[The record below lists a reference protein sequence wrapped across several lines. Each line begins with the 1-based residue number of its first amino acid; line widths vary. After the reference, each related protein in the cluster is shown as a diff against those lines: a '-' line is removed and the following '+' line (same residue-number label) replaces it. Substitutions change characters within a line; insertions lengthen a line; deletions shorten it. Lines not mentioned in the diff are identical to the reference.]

1 MLEAKKTKDIY
12 KDMIKEQN
20 KNIDSAL
27 LNLSDSVVNSL
38 VNFGSNN
45 ESLFSDKELYWITKV
60 KDLGIMTAVGL
71 LGFVYYQNFE
81 EFSSLISD
89 YFDLKDG
96 YAKAGACIALGLT
109 TSGVVDENDPTF
121 ALLTECI
128 ESQDYYTK
136 MGACIGLGI
145 SYANM
150 RKNELKE
157 MLPSIINDENLP
169 LEVSVNASIA
179 LSLSF
184 I

>member
-1 MLEAKKTKDIY
+1 
-12 KDMIKEQN
+12 
-20 KNIDSAL
+20 
-27 LNLSDSVVNSL
+27 
-38 VNFGSNN
+38 
-45 ESLFSDKELYWITKV
+45 V
-60 KDLGIMTAVGL
+60 KDQGIMTAVGL

-128 ESQDYYTK
+128 ESQDAYTK

-157 MLPSIINDENLP
+157 MLPQIINDENLP